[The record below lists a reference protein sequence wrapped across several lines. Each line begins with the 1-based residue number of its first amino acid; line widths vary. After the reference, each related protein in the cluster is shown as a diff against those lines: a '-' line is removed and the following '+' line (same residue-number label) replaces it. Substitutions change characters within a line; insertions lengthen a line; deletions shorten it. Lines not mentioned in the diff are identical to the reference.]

1 MSTRKIDEFLA
12 ADGSENESASDGYNS
27 EAEDLRK
34 GASNKRR
41 RIDDDESDDESDNDI
56 SDDEIDK
63 QHLKNSVSSTKDES
77 KDSEAT
83 EKPTKRLPTSKPT
96 DDFPGVSR
104 PLTKKNLVATETAIK
119 RSGVVYLSRIP
130 PFMKPQKLRSLL
142 TPFGEINRIFMTPE
156 DPASHTRRVKA
167 GGNKKRSFTDGWV
180 EFMNKSDAK
189 KACELLNAQIIGGKK
204 GTYYHDDVWN
214 LLYLKG
220 FKWTHLTQQI
230 AAENAERASRR
241 QAEIS
246 KVTRENKEFVKNVEE
261 SKKVAGMR
269 AKEEEKAKRR
279 AEKGEDVKPVME
291 KIENLGR
298 RKGGMKFEQTKTA
311 PKSNG
316 ADKEVMQKVLS
327 SIF

>member
-1 MSTRKIDEFLA
+1 ME
-12 ADGSENESASDGYNS
+12 ADGSDDNGSDGYNS

-41 RIDDDESDDESDNDI
+41 KVTSDDESDVDF
-56 SDDEIDK
+56 SDDE
-63 QHLKNSVSSTKDES
+63 VEMKDAPALS
-77 KDSEAT
+77 DD
-83 EKPTKRLPTSKPT
+83 EKADTTGKAAKRLRRSKPE
-96 DDFPGVSR
+96 DDLPGISR
-104 PLTKKNLVATETAIK
+104 PLTKKNLIATEAAIK
-119 RSGVVYLSRIP
+119 KSGVVYLSRIP

-156 DPASHTRRVKA
+156 DPASHTRRVKS

-246 KVTRENKEFVKNVEE
+246 KVTRENKEFLKNVEE
-261 SKKVAGMR
+261 SKIVKGMQ
-269 AKEEEKAKRR
+269 AKEAEKAKKRAAEGKNEGG
-279 AEKGEDVKPVME
+279 AEKSDEPPK
-291 KIENLGR
+291 KKKASAR
-298 RKGGMKFEQTKTA
+298 QRTYEQTRTA
-311 PKSNG
+311 PKSDGNKQMM
-316 ADKEVMQKVLS
+316 DKVLS

>member
-1 MSTRKIDEFLA
+1 MSTRKHNDFLEA
-12 ADGSENESASDGYNS
+12 VESDDNGSDGYNS

-41 RIDDDESDDESDNDI
+41 KVTSDDESDVDF
-56 SDDEIDK
+56 SDDEVEMKDAPALSDEEKADTTDK
-63 QHLKNSVSSTKDES
+63 P
-77 KDSEAT
+77 A
-83 EKPTKRLPTSKPT
+83 KRLRRSKPE
-96 DDFPGVSR
+96 DDLPGISR
-104 PLTKKNLVATETAIK
+104 PLTKKNLVATEAAIK
-119 RSGVVYLSRIP
+119 KSGVVYLSRIP

-156 DPASHTRRVKA
+156 DPASHTRRVKS

-246 KVTRENKEFVKNVEE
+246 KVTRENKEFLKNVEE
-261 SKKVAGMR
+261 SKIVKGMQ
-269 AKEEEKAKRR
+269 AKEAEKAKKRAAEAKSEGG
-279 AEKGEDVKPVME
+279 AEKSDEPPKKKKAGA
-291 KIENLGR
+291 R
-298 RKGGMKFEQTKTA
+298 QRTYEQTKTA
-311 PKSNG
+311 PKSDGNKQMM
-316 ADKEVMQKVLS
+316 DKVLS

>member
-1 MSTRKIDEFLA
+1 MSTRKHNDFLE
-12 ADGSENESASDGYNS
+12 ADGSDDNGSDGYNS

-41 RIDDDESDDESDNDI
+41 KVTSDDESDVDF
-56 SDDEIDK
+56 SDDEVEMKDAPALSDEKADTTDK
-63 QHLKNSVSSTKDES
+63 P
-77 KDSEAT
+77 A
-83 EKPTKRLPTSKPT
+83 KRLRRSKPE
-96 DDFPGVSR
+96 DELPGISK
-104 PLTKKNLVATETAIK
+104 PLTKKNLIATEAAIK
-119 RSGVVYLSRIP
+119 KSGVVYLSRIP

-156 DPASHTRRVKA
+156 DPASHTRRVKS

-246 KVTRENKEFVKNVEE
+246 KVTRENKEFLKNVEE
-261 SKKVAGMR
+261 SKIVKGMQ
-269 AKEEEKAKRR
+269 AKEAEKAKKRAAEAKSEGG
-279 AEKGEDVKPVME
+279 AEKSDEPPKKKKSGA
-291 KIENLGR
+291 R
-298 RKGGMKFEQTKTA
+298 QRTYEQTRTA
-311 PKSNG
+311 PKSDGNKQMM
-316 ADKEVMQKVLS
+316 DKVLS